1 VKKVVSEG
9 QDFIIDKL
17 TNSIELVATGES
29 FKTDVTRVF
38 WQDKKQI
45 VSKDW
50 QFKWHNEIKQGDR
63 EIYKLTTVNDPSIIQ
78 GLLSITEK
86 SDHIFM
92 NLIENAKFNKGR
104 NKIFS
109 GVAANLVAYSCKC
122 SFERG
127 YEGFLAFDAK
137 TVLIKHYEETLKAQ
151 HFGGRRMIIYPPAA
165 ARLITQYFNK

>member
-1 VKKVVSEG
+1 VKKGRTNEL
-9 QDFIIDKL
+9 DFIVDKL
-17 TNSIELVATGES
+17 TNSIELVATAES
-29 FKTDVTRVF
+29 FDTVVTRIF
-38 WQDKKQI
+38 WKDKKQI
-45 VSKDW
+45 ISKEW
-50 QFKWHNEIKQGDR
+50 QFKWHEELKQSDR
-63 EIYKLTTVNDPSIIQ
+63 EVYKLTTINNPVIIH

-104 NKIFS
+104 NKVFN

-127 YEGFLAFDAK
+127 HDGFLAFDAK

-151 HFGGRRMIIYPPAA
+151 HFGGRRMIIYPSAA
-165 ARLITQYFNK
+165 ARLIAQYFNK